1 MNSLIQLFLD
11 LLPIIWLIISLG
23 VFKMPAVKATSIGL
37 ALTVLLSILGG
48 KLTVTK
54 TFLGALDGATMG
66 LIVISYVV
74 VAALFAYN
82 SASYSGNM
90 RVIQN
95 ALSHVSTDPRILVL
109 LVCWAFGAFLES
121 VAGFGIA
128 VAIPAG
134 ILISFN
140 IKPIKASVI
149 SLLANTATT
158 SFGAVGLPVITLA
171 DVTKLNSQTLA
182 IFVSLQ
188 LLLLCILVPF
198 LLVLLVDSS
207 FKELKKIWYYPLTAG
222 LVYGIVQLVVSY
234 LLGPELPTIVASL
247 ATLIVLIMLA
257 QRKNK
262 SSVKQEKH
270 TLTEIAVATAPFILI
285 FSLVL
290 VTSPLFPQI
299 NNFLNNFQ
307 IGFQIYPGQDNG
319 QTFSYL
325 VSPGT
330 IILLSAII
338 GGLVQKVSLQE
349 QLKILILTLKSIWK
363 TIITVCAIVALAKVM
378 DYSGMTTTLATSLVK
393 GLGPIYPLFAPIIGA
408 IGSFATGSNTSSNVL
423 FGDLQLSAAKNLGV
437 NKYWLVASNM
447 AGSTAGNMLSPQSI
461 AVATTGVKLEG
472 KEGIILKDALKWAGL
487 YLGVICIFWYLIGLI
502 FGMIRL

>member
-408 IGSFATGSNTSSNVL
+408 IGSFATGSNTSSHVF
-423 FGDLQLSAAKNLGV
+423 FG
-437 NKYWLVASNM
+437 
-447 AGSTAGNMLSPQSI
+447 QSD
-461 AVATTGVKLEG
+461 TK
-472 KEGIILKDALKWAGL
+472 KCK
-487 YLGVICIFWYLIGLI
+487 
-502 FGMIRL
+502 

>member
-23 VFKMPAVKATSIGL
+23 VLKMAAVKATSIGL
-37 ALTVLLSILGG
+37 ALTILLSILGG
-48 KLTVTK
+48 KLTSTQ
-54 TFLGALDGATMG
+54 TFLGALDGAIMG

-95 ALSHVSTDPRILVL
+95 ALSQVSTDPRILVL
-109 LVCWAFGAFLES
+109 LVCWGFGAFLES
-121 VAGFGIA
+121 VAGLGVA

-140 IKPIKASVI
+140 IKPVKASVI

-188 LLLLCILVPF
+188 LLILCILVPF

-222 LVYGIVQLVVSY
+222 LVYGLVQLVVSY
-234 LLGPELPTIVASL
+234 YLGAELPTIMASL
-247 ATLIVLIMLA
+247 VTLIALIILA
-257 QRKNK
+257 RVK
-262 SSVKQEKH
+262 SKSAVDQEKH
-270 TLTEIAVATAPFILI
+270 TFTEIVVAAAPFILI
-285 FSLVL
+285 FLLVL
-290 VTSPLFPQI
+290 ITSSLFPQI

-307 IGFQIYPGQDNG
+307 IYPGQGNSQD
-319 QTFSYL
+319 FAYL
-325 VSPGT
+325 ASPGT

-338 GGLVQKVSLQE
+338 GGLIQKVSLQE
-349 QLKILILTLKSIWK
+349 QLKLLILTW
-363 TIITVCAIVALAKVM
+363 
-378 DYSGMTTTLATSLVK
+378 
-393 GLGPIYPLFAPIIGA
+393 
-408 IGSFATGSNTSSNVL
+408 
-423 FGDLQLSAAKNLGV
+423 
-437 NKYWLVASNM
+437 
-447 AGSTAGNMLSPQSI
+447 
-461 AVATTGVKLEG
+461 
-472 KEGIILKDALKWAGL
+472 
-487 YLGVICIFWYLIGLI
+487 
-502 FGMIRL
+502 

>member
-23 VFKMPAVKATSIGL
+23 VLKMAAVKATSIGL
-37 ALTVLLSILGG
+37 ALTILLSILGG
-48 KLTVTK
+48 KLTSTQ
-54 TFLGALDGATMG
+54 TFLGALDGAIMG

-95 ALSHVSTDPRILVL
+95 ALSQVSTDPRILVL
-109 LVCWAFGAFLES
+109 LVCWGFGAFLES

-140 IKPIKASVI
+140 IKPVKASVI

-188 LLLLCILVPF
+188 LLILCILVPF

-222 LVYGIVQLVVSY
+222 LVYGLVQLVVSY
-234 LLGPELPTIVASL
+234 YLGAELPTIMASL
-247 ATLIVLIMLA
+247 VTLIALIILA
-257 QRKNK
+257 RVK
-262 SSVKQEKH
+262 SKSAVDQEKH
-270 TLTEIAVATAPFILI
+270 TFTEIVVAAAPFILI
-285 FSLVL
+285 FLLVL
-290 VTSPLFPQI
+290 ITSSLFPQI
-299 NNFLNNFQ
+299 NNFLNNFK
-307 IGFQIYPGQDNG
+307 INFQIYPGQGNSQD
-319 QTFSYL
+319 FAYL
-325 VSPGT
+325 ASPGT

-338 GGLVQKVSLQE
+338 GGLIQKVSLQE
-349 QLKILILTLKSIWK
+349 QLKLLILTLKSVWK
-363 TIITVCAIVALAKVM
+363 TIITVC
-378 DYSGMTTTLATSLVK
+378 
-393 GLGPIYPLFAPIIGA
+393 A

-487 YLGVICIFWYLIGLI
+487 YLGIICVFLYLVGII
-502 FGMIRL
+502 IGMIKL